1 MAGVRANNTQRTRCE
16 RLLHVS
22 HPQSESVNEPL
33 HDFFCAGCNERFL
46 RRVDDPY
53 CPRCGMLAA
62 TEQFLDP
69 AQPTLLWRSSGKWAA
84 DREREDR
91 VEDLHRLVGT
101 RVHIYDCDQ
110 FLGRGGMGWVFLARH
125 GELHRPCALKILS
138 PHLAERDPEYLERFR
153 NEGRATAALNHPNIV
168 TAHAIGEHED
178 LQFLE
183 MEFVAGRSLQHM
195 LNEHPLSPQRATS
208 MAVGI
213 ASGLAEAHRAG
224 LIHRDLKPDNV
235 LITHRGTPKISDFG
249 LAKKVSGGPT
259 EAAYT
264 LAGTPHFMAPELFN
278 GEQASRGSDV
288 YALGVIYFQMLTGR
302 LPFARDSMNELMEAV
317 VNQPFPDV
325 RRLRP
330 EIPLEMA
337 ECLSLMLDKSPEN
350 RPADGNGALLLL
362 EAVQGHLR
370 DLDTL
375 LHDALDREPGVTW
388 KRKDGQYEVQVI
400 LDDGRKQVVNFQ
412 NENDTLDGEIVIFS
426 VCCPSRADYYEQ
438 ALRLNAAIGHGALS
452 IRDINGVPHFVM
464 VNTYP
469 RATIDPEEIR
479 RTVRDVAAHADAV
492 EHLLTGADRN

>member
-1 MAGVRANNTQRTRCE
+1 M
-16 RLLHVS
+16 
-22 HPQSESVNEPL
+22 NENL

-62 TEQFLDP
+62 TEQLLDP
-69 AQPTLLWRSSGKWAA
+69 SQPTLLWRSSGDWAA
-84 DREREDR
+84 ERDREERA
-91 VEDLHRLVGT
+91 EDLHQLVGT

-125 GELHRPCALKILS
+125 GVLHRPCALKILS
-138 PHLAERDPEYLERFR
+138 PHLAERDPEYVERFR
-153 NEGRATAALNHPNIV
+153 HEGRATAALNHPNIV
-168 TAHAIGEHED
+168 TAHAIGEFED

-213 ASGLAEAHRAG
+213 AAGLSEAHRAG

-249 LAKKVSGGPT
+249 LAKRISGGPG
-259 EAAYT
+259 ESAYT
-264 LAGTPHFMAPELFN
+264 LAGTPHFMAPELFH
-278 GEQASRGSDV
+278 GEPASRSSDV
-288 YALGVIYFQMLTGR
+288 YALGVVYFQMLTGR
-302 LPFARDSMNELMEAV
+302 LPFARDSMNELMDAV
-317 VNQPFPDV
+317 VHEKVPDV

-330 EIPLEMA
+330 EVPLEMA
-337 ECLSLMLDKSPEN
+337 ECLNLMLDKSPEN

-388 KRKDGQYEVQVI
+388 KRRNGHYEVRVL
-400 LDDGRKQVVNFQ
+400 LDDGRGQVVTLQ
-412 NENDTLDGEIVIFS
+412 NDTDTLDGEIVIFS

-438 ALRLNAAIGHGALS
+438 ALRLNSTIGHGALS
-452 IRDINGVPHFVM
+452 IRDIDGVPHFVM

>member
-1 MAGVRANNTQRTRCE
+1 
-16 RLLHVS
+16 
-22 HPQSESVNEPL
+22 
-33 HDFFCAGCNERFL
+33 
-46 RRVDDPY
+46 
-53 CPRCGMLAA
+53 
-62 TEQFLDP
+62 
-69 AQPTLLWRSSGKWAA
+69 
-84 DREREDR
+84 
-91 VEDLHRLVGT
+91 
-101 RVHIYDCDQ
+101 
-110 FLGRGGMGWVFLARH
+110 
-125 GELHRPCALKILS
+125 
-138 PHLAERDPEYLERFR
+138 
-153 NEGRATAALNHPNIV
+153 
-168 TAHAIGEHED
+168 
-178 LQFLE
+178 
-183 MEFVAGRSLQHM
+183 
-195 LNEHPLSPQRATS
+195 

-213 ASGLAEAHRAG
+213 AAGLSEAHRAG
-224 LIHRDLKPDNV
+224 LIHRDPKPDNV

-249 LAKKVSGGPT
+249 LAKKISGGPS
-259 EAAYT
+259 EAPYT
-264 LAGTPHFMAPELFN
+264 LAGTPHFMAPELFH
-278 GEQASRGSDV
+278 GEQASRSSDV

-317 VNQPFPDV
+317 VHQPTPDV

-370 DLDTL
+370 DLNTL

-388 KRKDGQYEVQVI
+388 KRINGDYEVQVL
-400 LDDGRKQVVNFQ
+400 LDDGRRQLVTMKND
-412 NENDTLDGEIVIFS
+412 NDTLDGEIVIFS

-452 IRDINGVPHFVM
+452 IRDIDGVPHFVM

-469 RATIDPEEIR
+469 RATTDPEEIR